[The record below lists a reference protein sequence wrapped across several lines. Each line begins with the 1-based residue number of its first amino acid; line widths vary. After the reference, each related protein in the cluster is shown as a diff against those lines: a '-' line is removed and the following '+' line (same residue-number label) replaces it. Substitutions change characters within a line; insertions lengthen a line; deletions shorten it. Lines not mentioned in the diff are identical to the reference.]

1 MLQIRE
7 TIVSTAADAPYIMPI
22 KKQRKKKAEEEKA
35 KKAAREAGGFPGSP
49 AGGFPA
55 FLSSLAAAVPS
66 LEKSDLK

>member
-22 KKQRKKKAEEEKA
+22 KKQRK